1 MDEAKIQQA
10 IVSAMNRLA
19 AAENIT
25 EMITRLVNG
34 TTVRWMQ
41 NTELD
46 ELREELSE
54 ISAQQETVLEKLLV
68 NLENHELTEQLQQLT
83 QRKTELDRKVEKLRR
98 EKQAAST
105 PDPHTEAL
113 RMWLEGHPAALREYD
128 DTLTRNIVQQVVVV
142 NENLLRI
149 KFYGMGEELE
159 QKIE

>member
-1 MDEAKIQQA
+1 MDEAKIHQA

-19 AAENIT
+19 ATENIT

-34 TTVRWMQ
+34 TPGRWIQ
-41 NTELD
+41 NTEMD

-68 NLENHELTEQLQQLT
+68 NLENHEMTEQLQQLT

-105 PDPHTEAL
+105 TDSHTEAV
-113 RMWLEGHPAALREYD
+113 RMWLESHPAALKEYD

>member
-19 AAENIT
+19 ATENIT

-34 TTVRWMQ
+34 TPGRWIQ

-68 NLENHELTEQLQQLT
+68 NLENQELTEQLQQLT

-105 PDPHTEAL
+105 TDPHTEAL
-113 RMWLEGHPAALREYD
+113 RMWLESHPATLKEYD
-128 DTLTRNIVQQVVVV
+128 DTPTRT
-142 NENLLRI
+142 
-149 KFYGMGEELE
+149 
-159 QKIE
+159 